1 VDIQARIGLG
11 GTALFTLVAI
21 ALTVDAS
28 WISVLSMAGCALV
41 AGWGLWPLLS
51 NLSLRVFPRRI
62 PLHIAA
68 RHVYEAVER
77 AGDLDL
83 TIPSSSSPET
93 KLTHFKI
100 QLMVDDEAELFGVK
114 PPSTQSR
121 PIPKKELSGGLSPAV
136 GEVSNLYRPSAP
148 NEIAYSNVT
157 ISRSDLRRI
166 TKRYLTDYADEAR
179 QYKKH

>member
-1 VDIQARIGLG
+1 VDIQTRTDLG
-11 GTALFTLVAI
+11 WVALFSLPGTVVA
-21 ALTVDAS
+21 LPFVPW
-28 WISVLSMAGCALV
+28 WISALIAAACAV
-41 AGWGLWPLLS
+41 FACWAFWPKLP
-51 NLSLRVFPRRI
+51 LRVFSQRI
-62 PLHIAA
+62 PLHVAA

-77 AGDLDL
+77 AEDLDL

-93 KLTHFKI
+93 KLNHFKFA
-100 QLMVDDEAELFGVK
+100 LMVDGGTELFGVK